1 MLLLFLY
8 WAIMIACY
16 LIASKVRAHA
26 EKFSFIEKTMN
37 LVIYLLVCIMGL
49 RMGANEEVT
58 SNLGTIGL
66 QSVLITLLTVGGSML
81 AVFAT
86 RKLVGLDRH
95 ALPVVRQKSCVT
107 ASEKEFI
114 EVSAL
119 AEEMDAAAENA
130 APAVEA
136 YAETYEEEGSESAD
150 DPQHASG
157 AKTTLIILGFVIAGM
172 LGGYFLI
179 PRFFTDLAVFQEMS
193 GTWLTIGI
201 CILLGLVGFNM
212 GLSGT
217 IVQNL
222 KNIGV
227 KVIFFPIAAV
237 AGSLLAGALYG
248 ILSPLSIG
256 EAVAVSAGFG
266 WYTLAP
272 SMITE
277 AGYAVAGA
285 ISFMHNVI
293 RETLGIIIIPLA
305 AQKIGYLES
314 TAIPGVAA
322 MDVCMPIVE
331 RSCNEET
338 IVYSFCTGALMCVAV
353 PLVVPLAV
361 G

>member
-1 MLLLFLY
+1 MLLLVLY
-8 WAIMIACY
+8 WSIMIACY

-26 EKFSFIEKTMN
+26 EKFSFLEKMMN

-81 AVFAT
+81 AVFVT

-95 ALPVVRQKSCVT
+95 AMPVVREKSCVT
-107 ASEKEFI
+107 TAEKDFI

-119 AEEMDAAAENA
+119 AEELDAAAENA
-130 APAVEA
+130 ASAVEA
-136 YAETYEEEGSESAD
+136 YEEEKPEAAE
-150 DPQHASG
+150 DPQHTSG

-179 PRFFTDLAVFQEMS
+179 PRFFADLAVFQEMS

-237 AGSLLAGALYG
+237 AGSLLAGMLYG
-248 ILSPLSIG
+248 ILSPLSVG

-322 MDVCMPIVE
+322 MDVCVPIVE

-353 PLVVPLAV
+353 PLVVPLALT
-361 G
+361 

>member
-1 MLLLFLY
+1 MLLLLLY

-26 EKFSFIEKTMN
+26 EKFSFIEQTMN

-81 AVFAT
+81 AVFVT

-95 ALPVVRQKSCVT
+95 ALPVVREKSCVT
-107 ASEKEFI
+107 AADKAFI

-136 YAETYEEEGSESAD
+136 YEEERQEAAEE
-150 DPQHASG
+150 PQHTSG
-157 AKTTLIILGFVIAGM
+157 AKTTLIILGFVVAGM

-179 PRFFTDLAVFQEMS
+179 PRFFADLAVFQEMS

-222 KNIGV
+222 KTIGA
-227 KVIFFPIAAV
+227 KVIFFPITAV

-248 ILSPLSIG
+248 LFSPLSIG

-285 ISFMHNVI
+285 ISFLHNVI

>member
-1 MLLLFLY
+1 MLLLLLY

-26 EKFSFIEKTMN
+26 EKFSFIEQTMN

-66 QSVLITLLTVGGSML
+66 QSVLITLLTVGGSMM
-81 AVFAT
+81 AVFVT

-95 ALPVVRQKSCVT
+95 ALPVVREKSCVT
-107 ASEKEFI
+107 AADKAFI
-114 EVSAL
+114 E
-119 AEEMDAAAENA
+119 
-130 APAVEA
+130 
-136 YAETYEEEGSESAD
+136 
-150 DPQHASG
+150 PQHTSG
-157 AKTTLIILGFVIAGM
+157 AKTTLIILGFVVAGM

-179 PRFFTDLAVFQEMS
+179 PRFFADLAVFQEMS

-222 KNIGV
+222 KTIGA
-227 KVIFFPIAAV
+227 KVIFFPITAV

-248 ILSPLSIG
+248 LFSPLSIG

-285 ISFMHNVI
+285 ISFLHNVI

>member
-1 MLLLFLY
+1 MLLLLLY

-26 EKFSFIEKTMN
+26 EKFSFIEQTMN

-66 QSVLITLLTVGGSML
+66 QSVLITLLTVGGSMM
-81 AVFAT
+81 AVFVT

-95 ALPVVRQKSCVT
+95 ALPVVREKSCVT
-107 ASEKEFI
+107 AADKAFI

-130 APAVEA
+130 APAIEA
-136 YAETYEEEGSESAD
+136 YEEERQEAAEE
-150 DPQHASG
+150 PQHTSG
-157 AKTTLIILGFVIAGM
+157 AKTTLIILGFVVAGM

-179 PRFFTDLAVFQEMS
+179 PRFFADLAVFQEMS

-222 KNIGV
+222 KTIGV
-227 KVIFFPIAAV
+227 KVIFFPITAV

-248 ILSPLSIG
+248 LFSPLSIG

-277 AGYAVAGA
+277 AGYAVTGA
-285 ISFMHNVI
+285 ISFLHNVI

>member
-37 LVIYLLVCIMGL
+37 RVIYLLVCIMGL

-86 RKLVGLDRH
+86 RKLIGLDRH
-95 ALPVVRQKSCVT
+95 ALPVVQQKSCVT
-107 ASEKEFI
+107 AAEKEFV

-119 AEEMDAAAENA
+119 AEKMDAAAENA

-136 YAETYEEEGSESAD
+136 YEEEKLDEAE

-157 AKTTLIILGFVIAGM
+157 TKTTLIILGFVITGM

-179 PRFFTDLAVFQEMS
+179 PRFFADLAVFQEMS

-353 PLVVPLAV
+353 PLVVPLALT
-361 G
+361 

>member
-1 MLLLFLY
+1 M
-8 WAIMIACY
+8 
-16 LIASKVRAHA
+16 
-26 EKFSFIEKTMN
+26 
-37 LVIYLLVCIMGL
+37 
-49 RMGANEEVT
+49 
-58 SNLGTIGL
+58 
-66 QSVLITLLTVGGSML
+66 
-81 AVFAT
+81 
-86 RKLVGLDRH
+86 
-95 ALPVVRQKSCVT
+95 T
-107 ASEKEFI
+107 AAEKEFV
-114 EVSAL
+114 EVAAL
-119 AEEMDAAAENA
+119 AEKMDAAAENA

-136 YAETYEEEGSESAD
+136 YEEEKLDEAE

-157 AKTTLIILGFVIAGM
+157 TKTTLIILGFVITGM

-179 PRFFTDLAVFQEMS
+179 PRFFADLAVFQEMS

-222 KNIGV
+222 KTIGV

-353 PLVVPLAV
+353 PLVVPLALT
-361 G
+361 

>member
-1 MLLLFLY
+1 MLLLLLY

-81 AVFAT
+81 AVFVT

-95 ALPVVRQKSCVT
+95 ALPVVREKSCVT
-107 ASEKEFI
+107 AAEKEFI

-119 AEEMDAAAENA
+119 AEELDDAAENA
-130 APAVEA
+130 ASAVEA
-136 YAETYEEEGSESAD
+136 YEEEKLEAAE
-150 DPQHASG
+150 DPQHPSG
-157 AKTTLIILGFVIAGM
+157 AKTTLIILGFVVVGM

-179 PRFFTDLAVFQEMS
+179 PRFFADLAVFQEMS

-222 KNIGV
+222 KTIGI

-248 ILSPLSIG
+248 ILSPLSVG

-338 IVYSFCTGALMCVAV
+338 IVYSFCTGALMCIAV
-353 PLVVPLAV
+353 PLVVPLALT
-361 G
+361 

>member
-1 MLLLFLY
+1 MLFLLLY

-16 LIASKVRAHA
+16 LIASKVRVHA
-26 EKFSFIEKTMN
+26 EKFSFIEQTMN

-66 QSVLITLLTVGGSML
+66 QSVLITLLTVGGSMM
-81 AVFAT
+81 AVFVT
-86 RKLVGLDRH
+86 RKLVGLDRY
-95 ALPVVRQKSCVT
+95 ALPVVREKSCVT
-107 ASEKEFI
+107 AADKAFI

-136 YAETYEEEGSESAD
+136 YEEERQEAAEE
-150 DPQHASG
+150 PQHTSG
-157 AKTTLIILGFVIAGM
+157 AKTTLIILGFVVAGM

-179 PRFFTDLAVFQEMS
+179 PRFFADLAVFQEMS

-222 KNIGV
+222 KTIGA
-227 KVIFFPIAAV
+227 KVIFFPITAV

-248 ILSPLSIG
+248 LFSPLSIG

-285 ISFMHNVI
+285 ISFLHNVI

>member
-1 MLLLFLY
+1 MLLLLLY
-8 WAIMIACY
+8 WAIMILCY
-16 LIASKVRAHA
+16 AIASKVRAHA
-26 EKFSFIEKTMN
+26 ERFSFIEKVMN

-58 SNLGTIGL
+58 SNLATIGL
-66 QSVLITLLTVGGSML
+66 QAVLITLATVGGSML

-86 RKLVGLDRH
+86 RKVVGLDRH
-95 ALPVVRQKSCVT
+95 ALPVVREKSCVT
-107 ASEKEFI
+107 
-114 EVSAL
+114 SADKDVMHVTEI
-119 AEEMDAAAENA
+119 AEELDADAENA
-130 APAVEA
+130 AAAVEA
-136 YAETYEEEGSESAD
+136 YEEEQKESREKEEE
-150 DPQHASG
+150 HTSG
-157 AKTTLIILGFVIAGM
+157 AKTTLIILGFVIGGM
-172 LGGYFLI
+172 LGGYAVI
-179 PRFFTDLAVFQEMS
+179 PRFFRDLQVFQDIS

-201 CILLGLVGFNM
+201 CILLGLVGFNL

-217 IVQNL
+217 VVQNL
-222 KNIGV
+222 KNIGL
-227 KVIFFPIAAV
+227 KVFFFPVAAV

-248 ILSPLSIG
+248 LISPLSVG

-272 SMITE
+272 GMITE

-285 ISFMHNVI
+285 VSFMHNVI

-305 AQKIGYLES
+305 AQKIGYLEA

-338 IVYSFCTGALMCVAV
+338 IVYSFCTGALMCIAV
-353 PLVVPLAV
+353 PLIVPLAV